1 MRHMRTGKQSVL
13 FSGVRKRQF
22 PGPHAISL
30 SRAEPI
36 TVFVAARA
44 HPARARSPSLLRMAA
59 LPTLRAP
66 SSRRVGPTH
75 PRARPSRVFR
85 ASSANAI
92 PGSSSAGDDRAGP
105 VLIIP
110 GFLSSASKYAGMAE
124 SLERLRRFDAVRVV
138 PLQAS
143 DWYPTLAGGDFGA
156 ILDKIDA
163 CASDVLAAS
172 RPDAKLLLVGH
183 SAGGWLARA
192 WMGRAPYAGRPPYA
206 GADKTAAL
214 LTLGTPHYSLE
225 AYPFG
230 RVRERRDGEGELA
243 FDRSAGA
250 SPPPP
255 HPTWTPERAEGS
267 TLALTNLRYPGAHE
281 PGVRYVA
288 ACGRGVKGADLA
300 RWRPGGAGDVDLSS
314 VGAGVS
320 YRASCGSAD
329 VDGDGVT
336 PVQTALLEG
345 ATHVVID
352 GVAHEPGA
360 GKIWYGSPE
369 AVARWAPA
377 LLGEA
382 QANENDEAP

>member
-1 MRHMRTGKQSVL
+1 
-13 FSGVRKRQF
+13 
-22 PGPHAISL
+22 
-30 SRAEPI
+30 
-36 TVFVAARA
+36 
-44 HPARARSPSLLRMAA
+44 MAA
-59 LPTLRAP
+59 LATLRAP
-66 SSRRVGPTH
+66 PTRRVGPTY

-85 ASSANAI
+85 ASSANAN

-105 VLIIP
+105 ALIIP

-124 SLERLRRFDAVRVV
+124 SLERSRRFDTVRVV
-138 PLQAS
+138 PLRAAE
-143 DWYPTLAGGDFGA
+143 WYPTLAGGAVGA

-163 CASDVLAAS
+163 
-172 RPDAKLLLVGH
+172 
-183 SAGGWLARA
+183 
-192 WMGRAPYAGRPPYA
+192 
-206 GADKTAAL
+206 GADRVAAL
-214 LTLGTPHYSLE
+214 ITLGTPPYSLE

-230 RVRERRDGEGELA
+230 RVPERRDGDGELA
-243 FDRSAGA
+243 FDRSTGA

-288 ACGRGVKGADLA
+288 ACGVGTRGADLS
-300 RWRPGGAGDVDLSS
+300 RLRLGGAGCVNLSS
-314 VGAGVS
+314 VSAGVS

-345 ATHVVID
+345 ATRVVMD

-360 GKIWYGSPE
+360 RKIWYGSPE

-377 LLGEA
+377 LLGETE
-382 QANENDEAP
+382 ANGSEETP

>member
-1 MRHMRTGKQSVL
+1 
-13 FSGVRKRQF
+13 
-22 PGPHAISL
+22 
-30 SRAEPI
+30 
-36 TVFVAARA
+36 
-44 HPARARSPSLLRMAA
+44 MAA
-59 LPTLRAP
+59 LATLRAP
-66 SSRRVGPTH
+66 PTRRVGPTY

-85 ASSANAI
+85 ASSANAN

-105 VLIIP
+105 ALIIP

-124 SLERLRRFDAVRVV
+124 SLERSRRFDTVRVV
-138 PLQAS
+138 PLRAS
-143 DWYPTLAGGDFGA
+143 EWYPTLAGGDFGA

-163 CASDVLAAS
+163 CARDVLAAS

-183 SAGGWLARA
+183 SAGGAARA
-192 WMGRAPYAGRPPYA
+192 RVDGPRAVRRARAVRRRRPRRRAHHPRH
-206 GADKTAAL
+206 
-214 LTLGTPHYSLE
+214 PHYSLE
-225 AYPFG
+225 AYPLG
-230 RVRERRDGEGELA
+230 RVPERRDGDGELA
-243 FDRSAGA
+243 FDRSTGA

-288 ACGRGVKGADLA
+288 ACGVGTRGADLS
-300 RWRPGGAGDVDLSS
+300 RLRLGGAGCVNLSS

-345 ATHVVID
+345 ATRVVMD

-377 LLGEA
+377 LLGETE
-382 QANENDEAP
+382 ANGSEETP

>member
-1 MRHMRTGKQSVL
+1 
-13 FSGVRKRQF
+13 
-22 PGPHAISL
+22 
-30 SRAEPI
+30 
-36 TVFVAARA
+36 
-44 HPARARSPSLLRMAA
+44 MAA
-59 LPTLRAP
+59 LATLRAP
-66 SSRRVGPTH
+66 PTRRVAPTY

-85 ASSANAI
+85 ASSANAN

-105 VLIIP
+105 ALIIP

-124 SLERLRRFDAVRVV
+124 SLERSRRFDTVRVV
-138 PLQAS
+138 PLRAS

-192 WMGRAPYAGRPPYA
+192 WMGRAPYAGRAAYA
-206 GADKTAAL
+206 GADRVAAL
-214 LTLGTPHYSLE
+214 ITLGTPHYSLE

-230 RVRERRDGEGELA
+230 RVPERRDGDGELA
-243 FDRSAGA
+243 FDRSTGA

-255 HPTWTPERAEGS
+255 HPTWTPERAGGS

-288 ACGRGVKGADLA
+288 ACGVGTRGADLS
-300 RWRPGGAGDVDLSS
+300 RLRLGGAGGVNLSS
-314 VGAGVS
+314 LGAGVS

-345 ATHVVID
+345 ATRVVMD

-360 GKIWYGSPE
+360 GKIWYGSPQ

-377 LLGEA
+377 LLGETE
-382 QANENDEAP
+382 ANGSEETP